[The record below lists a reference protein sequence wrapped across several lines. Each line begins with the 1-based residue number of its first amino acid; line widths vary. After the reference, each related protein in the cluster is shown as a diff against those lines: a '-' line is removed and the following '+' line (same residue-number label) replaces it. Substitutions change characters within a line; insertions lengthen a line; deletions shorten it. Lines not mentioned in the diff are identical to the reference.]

1 MTFRE
6 FILLLISVL
15 SASCGQFLLKLG
27 ALKLGRA
34 SGSNVL
40 SHVLSIALTPE
51 LVAGLTMYGLSAVF
65 YILLLTRVD
74 LSVAGPAVALGYV
87 FSVLMG
93 HFLFQEPIFLNRIFG
108 LGFVV
113 LGVVLLIWKK

>member
-93 HFLFQEPIFLNRIFG
+93 HFLFQEPIFLNRMFG